1 MKRFELRIYNHQF
14 CNRGV
19 VERIRRKIVRS
30 AAQGE
35 CILVDGEDVAGI
47 NADQLQYLLAGLD
60 PSKVQVAG
68 VPAHLLTAVREG
80 LGGQ

>member
-19 VERIRRKIVRS
+19 VERIWRKIARS

-47 NADQLQYLLAGLD
+47 TTDQLRYLLSGLD
-60 PSKVQVAG
+60 ASKVRVAG
-68 VPAHLLTAVREG
+68 VPSHLLTVVREG
-80 LGGQ
+80 SDGR